1 MLTDTFRNLR
11 TSTKL
16 LILCGTFLVSVGVP
30 VYALVT
36 EKQLA
41 IDFARKE
48 LIGSRYLATVRAAY
62 GASLAAPSR
71 DKAGPG
77 LPAPADAA
85 VEALAGAEAGL
96 GGALETAGLAH
107 ALAGALR
114 ELGAGDAEA
123 RRAGALIL
131 DALSKAQA
139 LAARIGDD
147 SNLALD
153 PELDTYYVQS
163 IIVRKLPTLL
173 GRLSELQDVF
183 ATGVEAGSPAFAR
196 EVRLPILASLLRST
210 AGEVKHEIAA
220 AYRGNADG
228 SLKRAVEAEIA
239 AMILSLES
247 YLEALSVSTLGVDA
261 RDAVAPGRLHEST
274 VRQTLRTWTVLQRE
288 LDRLLQRRIDAL
300 FAGMGLSL
308 ALIGALAGAS
318 IGIAVLTHRHIV
330 RPLQRLEGVASTVR
344 ETKDYGLRAEY
355 ASEDEIGRVT
365 VAFNEMLSELAAA
378 RMRETAERAEVARIT
393 RLTSM
398 GEMAASIAHEVNQP
412 LAAIVTSGNAGLRW
426 LAHATP
432 DLAEVQAALQR
443 VVNDG
448 LRASGIVGGVRAM
461 FKKDAQERAPL
472 EVNGLVEDVV
482 GLLDSELQR
491 EQIRVQLE
499 PAREAPNVLAS
510 RVQLQQVL
518 LNLITNA
525 IDGMRPV
532 CDRPRVLRIRVGASA
547 PGSVVVSVEDS
558 GSGIDPQVR
567 DRVFDP
573 FFTTKSGGMGLG
585 LSICRSIIEAHDGQV
600 SVSVGDPHGSVFQF
614 ALPAW
619 TSGGAA

>member
-1 MLTDTFRNLR
+1 MFRNLR

-16 LILCGTFLVSVGVP
+16 LVLCGTFLVSIGVP

-36 EKQLA
+36 EKHLA

-48 LIGSRYLATVRAAY
+48 LAGSRYLATIRTVYAAI
-62 GASLAAPSR
+62 LAVPSG
-71 DKAGPG
+71 DAAGGRP
-77 LPAPADAA
+77 PARGDAA
-85 VEALAGAEAGL
+85 VRALTGAEAAL
-96 GGALETAGLAH
+96 GGALETAGLAQDV
-107 ALAGALR
+107 ADALR
-114 ELGAGDAEA
+114 ELGASEAEE
-123 RRAGALIL
+123 RRPGALVL

-153 PELDTYYVQS
+153 PDLDTYYLQG
-163 IIVRKLPTLL
+163 ILVRTLPTLL
-173 GRLSELQDVF
+173 GRLSKLQDAF
-183 ATGVEAGSPAFAR
+183 AAGVEAGSPSFLP
-196 EVRLPILASLLRST
+196 ERLPVLMSLLRAT

-228 SLKRAVEAEIA
+228 SLKRAVEAEIT
-239 AMILSLES
+239 AMVLSLES
-247 YLEALSVSTLGVDA
+247 YMRALTVSTLGVDA
-261 RDAVAPGRLHEST
+261 RDAVAPGRLHETT
-274 VRQTLRTWTVLQRE
+274 VWQTLRTWTVVQRE
-288 LDRLLQRRIDAL
+288 LDRLLQRRIDGL
-300 FAGMGLSL
+300 FQRMGFSL

-344 ETKDYGLRAEY
+344 ETKDYGLRAQY
-355 ASEDEIGRVT
+355 AGEDEIGRVA

-378 RMRETAERAEVARIT
+378 RMRETAERAEVARVT
-393 RLTSM
+393 RLTTV

-426 LAHATP
+426 LSRATP

-443 VVNDG
+443 VVNEG
-448 LRASGIVGGVRAM
+448 LRASGIIGGVRAM

-472 EVNGLVEDVV
+472 EVNRLVADVV

-491 EQIRVQLE
+491 EQISLRLE
-499 PAREAPNVLAS
+499 PAPEAPSVLAS

-518 LNLITNA
+518 LNLVTNA
-525 IDGMRPV
+525 IDGMRHV
-532 CDRPRVLRIRVGASA
+532 CDRPRLLRISVGASV

-558 GSGIDPQVR
+558 GSGIDPKVR
-567 DRVFDP
+567 ERVFDA

-585 LSICRSIIEAHDGQV
+585 LSICRSIIEAHDGHV
-600 SVSVGDPHGSVFQF
+600 SVSAGDPHGSVFQF

-619 TSGGAA
+619 TSGGA